1 LLLSGT
7 ADRSREFAIRAALG
21 AGRFR
26 LARLVIVEASL
37 LGLVAGVGSALLA
50 QWAAGLIVPL
60 LGAYGQPVW
69 LDVSLDARTLG
80 FAAATGFGAALLAGV
95 LPALQV
101 FRARAHGASLA
112 DGGRGAS
119 RGPAGAR
126 FRSGLLVAQFA
137 LSLALVAV
145 AGLFIRTVANLLATP
160 TGYDVGHVSLLAVDP
175 TAVNPEPDAIRQY
188 LDAAAARLG
197 AVPGVRAVGFARVTP
212 VGIGGSR
219 MSIQVPG
226 YDPQPDE
233 DMELNYNAISEGY
246 FSATGIPL
254 RAGRELTRADSGGR
268 PLVAVVN
275 ETMARRFWAGRPA
288 LGQSFMLGERP
299 VEVVGIVPDVKYRT
313 LREAPRPSFYMSI
326 RQLVPRAGVF
336 HVRTHDDAAALLPT
350 LRRAVA
356 EVDPRVPIA
365 DARTLRQQVRDNVS
379 DDRLAMLIGAALAGT
394 ALLLAAAGLFASM
407 WYAVGRRTREIGVRM
422 ALGADAGVV
431 SRSVVR
437 QSLRLVLIGSAL
449 GAGLAFWA
457 GQVIES
463 RLYQVS
469 PADPVSFAAA
479 GLVLGA
485 AALLASWAPAR
496 RAARVDPVVALRLE

>member
-1 LLLSGT
+1 
-7 ADRSREFAIRAALG
+7 
-21 AGRFR
+21 
-26 LARLVIVEASL
+26 
-37 LGLVAGVGSALLA
+37 
-50 QWAAGLIVPL
+50 
-60 LGAYGQPVW
+60 
-69 LDVSLDARTLG
+69 
-80 FAAATGFGAALLAGV
+80 
-95 LPALQV
+95 
-101 FRARAHGASLA
+101 
-112 DGGRGAS
+112 
-119 RGPAGAR
+119 
-126 FRSGLLVAQFA
+126 
-137 LSLALVAV
+137 
-145 AGLFIRTVANLLATP
+145 
-160 TGYDVGHVSLLAVDP
+160 
-175 TAVNPEPDAIRQY
+175 
-188 LDAAAARLG
+188 
-197 AVPGVRAVGFARVTP
+197 
-212 VGIGGSR
+212 
-219 MSIQVPG
+219 
-226 YDPQPDE
+226 
-233 DMELNYNAISEGY
+233 
-246 FSATGIPL
+246 
-254 RAGRELTRADSGGR
+254 
-268 PLVAVVN
+268 
-275 ETMARRFWAGRPA
+275 
-288 LGQSFMLGERP
+288 
-299 VEVVGIVPDVKYRT
+299 
-313 LREAPRPSFYMSI
+313 MSI

-379 DDRLAMLIGAALAGT
+379 DDRLAMLIGAALGGT